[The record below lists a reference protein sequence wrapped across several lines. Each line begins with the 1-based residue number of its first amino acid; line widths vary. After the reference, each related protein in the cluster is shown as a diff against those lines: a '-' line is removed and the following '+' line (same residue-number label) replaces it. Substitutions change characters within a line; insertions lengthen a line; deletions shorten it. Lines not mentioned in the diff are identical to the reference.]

1 MPLDPAAKKSTVQSR
16 AEDHCKSSDGINHLC
31 ELLDITSAEERDQ
44 VRHLVAFDPL
54 LARLWNKYGIVN
66 YAAPLKALTLDELEF
81 IEKLKKSG
89 ELEKLMAASEMSS
102 SSVTFDQLR
111 EAIADMDQVTD
122 AIEKQLATHQAHIAR
137 QIAALR
143 AGGTWIDQR
152 SAMEETKKLALLEE
166 KSRLEE
172 EAKEKEE
179 QIKRHADT
187 LANLLRTDQENHVCD
202 STCRHQRYSLPVQI
216 QPYPWTESPTPYDTL
231 LKKLRALGWELNPGS
246 KGNSEIMEAA
256 RYYAS
261 EEVYVHVRNCRVS
274 LNTAFREA
282 AQTYNSSAP
291 AVHEYN
297 QAVEAEML
305 AIIEEIQSLW
315 EEVVPVAHMAAEKQ
329 LLGPILRRF
338 DLNEERRSLQQ
349 DVICDYISA
358 CLDFMNERLQILAR
372 RLGVA
377 VYHHQSLV
385 MTYNYARKFV
395 LKDSVSQKAPEAN
408 TKILRSEGTEP
419 KSTPLET
426 LTKKLQSLGLPRI
439 PLNNPIKAPATQV
452 TKLNEFVNQ
461 RAAKG
466 DETLLRVHKM
476 YEDTVRR
483 TLDDVS
489 LASRMAQ
496 DAIVAESLIDWRT
509 RGAALQDAQTEESIA
524 ALQKET
530 EEIESL
536 LAKLEIPGTG
546 NIAKMLRPAL
556 LRALKHLDAGD
567 DCHCDHISS
576 SRTFTP
582 CNKCVQSSNAVKLI
596 QQWGELPEFKS
607 M

>member
-1 MPLDPAAKKSTVQSR
+1 MPQDPAAKKSTAESR
-16 AEDHCKSSDGINHLC
+16 AEDRDRSTDEFNHIC
-31 ELLDITSAEERDQ
+31 ELLGINSVQEREYIRNLVTSDPKLAKLWSQ
-44 VRHLVAFDPL
+44 YGLVT
-54 LARLWNKYGIVN
+54 YT
-66 YAAPLKALTLDELEF
+66 APLKALTLDELEF
-81 IEKLKKSG
+81 VKKLKKSG
-89 ELEKLMAASEMSS
+89 ELEKLMAVSEMSTS
-102 SSVTFDQLR
+102 NVTFDQLR
-111 EAIADMDQVTD
+111 DAISDMDQFTD

-152 SAMEETKKLALLEE
+152 SAMEETKKRALLKE

-172 EAKEKEE
+172 ETKEKEE
-179 QIKRHADT
+179 KIKRHADT
-187 LANLLRTDQENHVCD
+187 LANLLRADQESHVCD
-202 STCRHQRYSLPVQI
+202 SSCRHQQYSLPVQL

-231 LKKLRALGWELNPGS
+231 LKKLQALGWELDPGS

-291 AVHEYN
+291 VVHEYN
-297 QAVEAEML
+297 QAVEAEMI
-305 AIIEEIQSLW
+305 AILEEIQSLW

-338 DLNEERRSLQQ
+338 DLNAERRSLQQ
-349 DVICDYISA
+349 DVICDYICA

-395 LKDSVSQKAPEAN
+395 LKNSVAQRSTEAN
-408 TKILRSEGTEP
+408 SSKPLRSDGAES
-419 KSTPLET
+419 KSSPLEV
-426 LTKKLQSLGLPRI
+426 LTRKLQSLGLPRI
-439 PLNNPIKAPATQV
+439 PLNNPIKAPAAQV

-476 YEDTVRR
+476 YEETVRR

-524 ALQKET
+524 ALQKES

-536 LAKLEIPGTG
+536 LAKLELPGTG

-556 LRALKHLDAGD
+556 LRALKHLESGD
-567 DCHCDHISS
+567 DCRCDIAF
-576 SRTFTP
+576 SRAFTP
-582 CNKCVQSSNAVKLI
+582 CTKCVQSSNAVKLI

-607 M
+607 L

>member
-1 MPLDPAAKKSTVQSR
+1 MPLDPAEKRSTAESR
-16 AEDHCKSSDGINHLC
+16 AEDYRHKSSDGVNTLC
-31 ELLDITSAEERDQ
+31 ALLDITSAQDKDQ
-44 VRHLVAFDPL
+44 VRDLITHDPL
-54 LARLWNKYGIVN
+54 ISSLWDRFNIIS
-66 YAAPLKALTLDELEF
+66 YAAPLKALTVDELEF
-81 IEKLKKSG
+81 IEKLKKTG
-89 ELEKLMAASEMSS
+89 ELEKLMAAAEMSS

-111 EAIADMDQVTD
+111 DAISDMDQFTD

-143 AGGTWIDQR
+143 AGGTWVDQR
-152 SAMEETKKLALLEE
+152 STMEETKKLALLEE
-166 KSRLEE
+166 KHKLEE

-202 STCRHQRYSLPVQI
+202 GDCHHQRYSLPVQV

-231 LKKLRALGWELNPGS
+231 LKKLQALGWELNPGS

-291 AVHEYN
+291 VVHEYN
-297 QAVEAEML
+297 QAIEAEML
-305 AIIEEIQSLW
+305 AILEEIQSYG
-315 EEVVPVAHMAAEKQ
+315 K
-329 LLGPILRRF
+329 RF
-338 DLNEERRSLQQ
+338 NLNEERRSLQR
-349 DVICDYISA
+349 DVICDYICA
-358 CLDFMNERLQILAR
+358 CLNFMNERLQILAR

-395 LKDSVSQKAPEAN
+395 LKSPSSQKTAEVN
-408 TKILRSEGTEP
+408 TSKALRSDGAEP
-419 KSTPLET
+419 KSTPLEA
-426 LTKKLQSLGLPRI
+426 LTRKLQSLGLPRI

-496 DAIVAESLIDWRT
+496 DAVVAESLIDWRS

-524 ALQKET
+524 ALQKES

-536 LAKLEIPGTG
+536 LAKLKLPGTG

-556 LRALKHLDAGD
+556 LRALRHLEIGD
-567 DCHCDHISS
+567 ECSCDRD
-576 SRTFTP
+576 SRKTSMT
-582 CNKCVQSSNAVKLI
+582 CTKCVQSVNAVKLI

>member
-1 MPLDPAAKKSTVQSR
+1 MPLDPAAKKSTVESR
-16 AEDHCKSSDGINHLC
+16 AEDRSTSTDGLNHLC
-31 ELLDITSAEERDQ
+31 DMLEITTPEEKRRVRD
-44 VRHLVAFDPL
+44 LVTFDPVL
-54 LARLWNKYGIVN
+54 GRMWAQYGILS
-66 YAAPLKALTLDELEF
+66 YAAPLKALTVDELEF
-81 IEKLKKSG
+81 IEKLKKTG
-89 ELEKLMAASEMSS
+89 ELEKLMAAAEMSS

-111 EAIADMDQVTD
+111 DAIADMDQFTD
-122 AIEKQLATHQAHIAR
+122 AIEKQLATHQTHIAR

-143 AGGTWIDQR
+143 AGGTWNDQR
-152 SAMEETKKLALLEE
+152 SAMEETKRLALLEE

-172 EAKEKEE
+172 E
-179 QIKRHADT
+179 
-187 LANLLRTDQENHVCD
+187 
-202 STCRHQRYSLPVQI
+202 I
-216 QPYPWTESPTPYDTL
+216 QPYPWTQSPTPYDTL
-231 LKKLRALGWELNPGS
+231 LKKLQALGWELNPGT
-246 KGNSEIMEAA
+246 KNNSEIMEAA

-291 AVHEYN
+291 AANEYN
-297 QAVEAEML
+297 QAVEAEMV
-305 AIIEEIQSLW
+305 AILEEIQSLW

-338 DLNEERRSLQQ
+338 DLSTERRSLQQ
-349 DVICDYISA
+349 EVICDYVSNIPIDQQLTTNRKQISA
-358 CLDFMNERLQILAR
+358 CLDFMNERLQILAQ

-395 LKDSVSQKAPEAN
+395 LKNSVTQRTEAN
-408 TKILRSEGTEP
+408 TSKTLRSDGPEP

-426 LTKKLQSLGLPRI
+426 LTRKLQSLGLPRI
-439 PLNNPIKAPATQV
+439 PLSNPIKTPAAQV

-466 DETLLRVHKM
+466 DQTLLRVHKM
-476 YEDTVRR
+476 YEDTVRH

-489 LASRMAQ
+489 LATRMAQ

-524 ALQKET
+524 ALQKES

-536 LAKLEIPGTG
+536 LTKLELPGSG

-556 LRALKHLDAGD
+556 LRALKHLESGD
-567 DCHCDHISS
+567 DCRCDHYSS
-576 SRTFTP
+576 KAITP
-582 CNKCVQSSNAVKLI
+582 CPKCVQSTNAVKFI

>member
-1 MPLDPAAKKSTVQSR
+1 MPLDPAAKKSTGESR
-16 AEDHCKSSDGINHLC
+16 AEDHRNSSDGLNYLCDLLEINTAQEKEKVR
-31 ELLDITSAEERDQ
+31 ELVT
-44 VRHLVAFDPL
+44 FDPL
-54 LARLWNKYGIVN
+54 LGKLWAQYGFLN
-66 YAAPLKALTLDELEF
+66 YAAPLKCLTIDELDF
-81 IEKLKKSG
+81 VEKLKKTG
-89 ELEKLMAASEMSS
+89 ELEKLMAAAEMSS

-111 EAIADMDQVTD
+111 DAIADMDQFTD
-122 AIEKQLATHQAHIAR
+122 AIEKQLATHQTHIAR

-143 AGGTWIDQR
+143 TGGTWIDQR
-152 SAMEETKKLALLEE
+152 SAMEETKRLALLEE
-166 KSRLEE
+166 KYRLEE

-179 QIKRHADT
+179 QIKHHADT
-187 LANLLRTDQENHVCD
+187 LANLLRADQESH
-202 STCRHQRYSLPVQI
+202 I
-216 QPYPWTESPTPYDTL
+216 QPYPWTQSPTPYDTL
-231 LKKLRALGWELNPGS
+231 LKKLQALGWELNPGT
-246 KGNSEIMEAA
+246 KNNSEIMEAA

-291 AVHEYN
+291 VAHEYN
-297 QAVEAEML
+297 KAVEAEMV
-305 AIIEEIQSLW
+305 AILEEIQSLW

-338 DLNEERRSLQQ
+338 DLSEERRSLQQ

-358 CLDFMNERLQILAR
+358 CLDFMNERLQILAQ

-395 LKDSVSQKAPEAN
+395 LKNSVAQRTEAN
-408 TKILRSEGTEP
+408 TSKTLRSDGTEP

-426 LTKKLQSLGLPRI
+426 LTRKLQSLGLPRI
-439 PLNNPIKAPATQV
+439 PLSNPIKAPATQV

-489 LASRMAQ
+489 LATRMAQ

-509 RGAALQDAQTEESIA
+509 RGTALQDAQTEESIA
-524 ALQKET
+524 ALQKES

-536 LAKLEIPGTG
+536 LTRLELPGSG

-556 LRALKHLDAGD
+556 LRALKHLESGD
-567 DCHCDHISS
+567 ECRCDHLTAK
-576 SRTFTP
+576 TFTP
-582 CNKCVQSSNAVKLI
+582 CTKCVQATNAVKFI